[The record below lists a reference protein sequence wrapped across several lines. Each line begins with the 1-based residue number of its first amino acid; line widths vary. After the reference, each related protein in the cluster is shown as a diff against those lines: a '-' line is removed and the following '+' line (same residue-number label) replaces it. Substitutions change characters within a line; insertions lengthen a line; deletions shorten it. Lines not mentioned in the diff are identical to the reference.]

1 MADASTDSRWRLRR
15 VQPLAIRL
23 SHWINIPLL
32 LIMAGGGLQIFTAYP
47 ALGPPRCSI

>member
-1 MADASTDSRWRLRR
+1 MAEASTEPRWRLHR

-32 LIMAGGGLQIFTAYP
+32 Y
-47 ALGPPRCSI
+47 